1 VPIFDEKGL
10 KVAME
15 NHVHSL
21 KKTYPLK
28 NHSVSMDDGTIYI
41 GDGAWSVVL
50 KNCLPPS
57 DILDLFEIRELEYH
71 VWIIE
76 LDIQNNKANFRAVS
90 PEGKELTSLE
100 IAV

>member
-1 VPIFDEKGL
+1 
-10 KVAME
+10 M
-15 NHVHSL
+15 N
-21 KKTYPLK
+21 
-28 NHSVSMDDGTIYI
+28 DGIIYI
-41 GDGAWSVVL
+41 GDGSWAVIL
-50 KNCLPPS
+50 NECKPPS

-90 PEGKELTSLE
+90 PEGKELTSFE